1 MGVAPPWNN
10 RLMESS
16 LYEIRMWSSG
26 IAALVFGCLSL
37 YLRLGW
43 RGGTLGGRLMAA
55 MLLSCAWAA
64 RDATGLTGPMW
75 SWLALL
81 FEILRPAAWSYF
93 LVGLLAVAT
102 RSDEKDSGSAWVRQS
117 AQVVFAGALMM
128 SVAGFLQP
136 DLARW
141 VFYAQLLMVVWLL
154 VLVEQVYRNFPGGS
168 RWGIKPLILG
178 LACVLSFD
186 FYLFAEGALLGRLDN
201 DVLAVRGIV
210 HVLVAPLA
218 AMSAVRSRDWTF
230 RISVSRQ
237 LVFHSTAL
245 AVSGLYLLMIAAAG
259 YYVRWFGGSWGRALQ
274 TAMIFGGLFLLV
286 FVAVSGSFR
295 ARLRVWL
302 NKNLFAY
309 RYDYREAWLKFTKA
323 LSGVS
328 AGGQAGLTLEQSVI
342 WALAELVE
350 SPGGVLWLR
359 DADNVYRP
367 RAKLNCPLMEGEEG
381 ADAPLATFM
390 RAQGWIVNL
399 EEWRSRPTLYQGLAV
414 PQWLSTATD
423 AWLLVPLIS
432 GDEMVAFA
440 VLATARAPI
449 EVNWEVLDL
458 LKTAGRQAA
467 SYLGRAQATAALL
480 EAQKF
485 DSFNRM
491 SAFVVHDLKNL
502 VAQLSLML
510 KNAARHKDNPE
521 FQEDMLLTVE
531 NVAERMRGL
540 MTQLQNKESIEH
552 KRWID
557 VGELCGAVL
566 ADRRATGPVVSLE
579 AEPELGVFGQVERLQ
594 RIIGHVVQNATEA
607 TPEHGKVSV
616 TVRRAG
622 KDVRVEVADTG
633 CGMTPEFVRERLFR
647 PFQTTKQNGMGI
659 GAFEV
664 RQYVSELGGRVEV
677 ESEPDVGTRF
687 ALLFPLTVRTESTH

>member
-1 MGVAPPWNN
+1 
-10 RLMESS
+10 MESS
-16 LYEIRMWSSG
+16 LNEVRMWASG
-26 IAALVFGCLSL
+26 AAAVVFGCLSL
-37 YLRLGW
+37 YLRMGW

-55 MLLSCAWAA
+55 MLVSCAWAA
-64 RDATGLTGPMW
+64 LDAAGQVGLMW
-75 SWLALL
+75 SSLALL
-81 FEILRPAAWSYF
+81 LEILRPAAWSYF

-102 RSDEKDSGSAWVRQS
+102 RSDDKHEPAAWVQQS
-117 AQVVFAGALMM
+117 AQAVFAGALMM
-128 SVAGFLQP
+128 SIAGFVVHEVS
-136 DLARW
+136 RW
-141 VFYAQLLMVVWLL
+141 IFYAELLMVVWLL
-154 VLVEQVYRNFPGGS
+154 VLVEQVYRNFPSGS

-186 FYLFAEGALLGRLDN
+186 FYLFAEAALLGRMDN

-210 HVLVAPLA
+210 HALVGPLA

-245 AVSGLYLLMIAAAG
+245 AVSGLYLLLVAAAG

-274 TAMIFGGLFLLV
+274 TAMMFGGLFMLV
-286 FVAVSGSFR
+286 FVAFSGSFR

-328 AGGQAGLTLEQSVI
+328 AGGQTGLTLEQSVI
-342 WALAELVE
+342 SALAELVE

-367 RAKLNCPLMEGEEG
+367 RAKLNCPLNEGEEA
-381 ADAPLATFM
+381 ADAPLAKFM
-390 RAQGWIVNL
+390 HEQAWIVNL
-399 EEWRSRPTLYQGLAV
+399 EEWRSRPSLYQGLAV
-414 PQWLSTATD
+414 PPWLSTATD

-432 GDEMVAFA
+432 GEEMVAFV

-540 MTQLQNKESIEH
+540 MTQLQNKSPIEH
-552 KRWID
+552 KRWVD

-566 ADRRATGPVVSLE
+566 ADRRVAGPEVSLE
-579 AEPELGVFGQVERLQ
+579 AEPELGVFGQAERLQ

-616 TVRRAG
+616 AVRRAG
-622 KDVRVEVADTG
+622 THVRIEISDTG

-664 RQYVSELGGRVEV
+664 QQYVSELGGRVEV
-677 ESEPDVGTRF
+677 DSEPDVGTRF
-687 ALLFPLTVRTESTH
+687 VLLFPLSHRNEASAA

>member
-1 MGVAPPWNN
+1 
-10 RLMESS
+10 MESS
-16 LYEIRMWSSG
+16 LYDIRMWASG
-26 IAALVFGCLSL
+26 IAAVVFGCLSL
-37 YLRLGW
+37 YLRMGW
-43 RGGTLGGRLMAA
+43 RGGRLGGRLMAA
-55 MLLSCAWAA
+55 MLVSCAWAA
-64 RDATGLTGPMW
+64 LNAVAPSGLMW
-75 SWLALL
+75 SWLAVAL
-81 FEILRPAAWSYF
+81 EILRPAAWSYF
-93 LVGLLAVAT
+93 LIGLLGIAAHA
-102 RSDEKDSGSAWVRQS
+102 DEKHAVPAWIQQC
-117 AQVVFAGALMM
+117 AQGVFAGALGM
-128 SVAGFLQP
+128 SIASMLLP
-136 DLARW
+136 ELSRW
-141 VFYAQLLMVVWLL
+141 MFYAELLMVVWLL
-154 VLVEQVYRNFPGGS
+154 VLVEQVYRNFPSGS

-178 LACVLSFD
+178 LGCVLCFD
-186 FYLFAEGALLGRLDN
+186 FYLFAEAALLGRVDN
-201 DVLAVRGIV
+201 DVLAVRGFV
-210 HVLVAPLA
+210 QALVAPLA

-245 AVSGLYLLMIAAAG
+245 AASGLYLLLVAAAG

-274 TAMIFGGLFLLV
+274 TAMMFGGFFMLV
-286 FVAVSGSFR
+286 FAAFSGSFR

-328 AGGQAGLTLEQSVI
+328 AGAQAGLTLEQSVI

-359 DADNVYRP
+359 DVDNVYRP
-367 RAKLNCPLMEGEEG
+367 RAKLNCPLSEGEEA
-381 ADAPLATFM
+381 ADAPLASFM
-390 RAQGWIVNL
+390 REQGWIVNL
-399 EEWRSRPTLYQGLAV
+399 EEWRSRPTLYHGLAV
-414 PQWLSTATD
+414 PPWLSTATD

-432 GDEMVAFA
+432 GDEMVAFV

-540 MTQLQNKESIEH
+540 MTQLQNKASIEH

-557 VGELCGAVL
+557 IGELCGTVL
-566 ADRRATGPVVSLE
+566 ADRRATGPTVSLE
-579 AEPELGVFGQVERLQ
+579 AEPELGVFGHAERLQ

-616 TVRRAG
+616 AVHRAG
-622 KDVRVEVADTG
+622 TQVRVEVRDTG

-664 RQYVSELGGRVEV
+664 QQYVNELGGRVEV
-677 ESEPDVGTRF
+677 DSEPDVGTRF
-687 ALLFPLTVRTESTH
+687 VLLFPLSQRNEASAA

>member
-1 MGVAPPWNN
+1 
-10 RLMESS
+10 
-16 LYEIRMWSSG
+16 MWSSG
-26 IAALVFGCLSL
+26 FAAVVFGCLAL

-43 RGGTLGGRLMAA
+43 RGGTLGSRLITA

-64 RDATGLTGPMW
+64 RDAAGQVGLMW
-75 SWLALL
+75 SWLSLL
-81 FEILRPAAWSYF
+81 LEVLCPAAWSYF

-102 RSDEKDSGSAWVRQS
+102 QSDKKDSVSGWVRQS
-117 AQVVFAGALMM
+117 AQSVFVASLVM
-128 SVAGFLQP
+128 SVAGFLLP
-136 DLARW
+136 NLGRW
-141 VFYAQLLMVVWLL
+141 IFYAQLLMVVWLL

-186 FYLFAEGALLGRLDN
+186 FYLFAEAALLGRVDS
-201 DVLAVRGIV
+201 DVLAVRGLV
-210 HVLVAPLA
+210 HALVAPLA

-245 AVSGLYLLMIAAAG
+245 AVSGLYLLLVAAAG
-259 YYVRWFGGSWGRALQ
+259 YYVRWFGGSWGGALQ
-274 TAMIFGGLFLLV
+274 IAMMFGGLFLLV
-286 FVAVSGSFR
+286 FVGFSGSFR

-302 NKNLFAY
+302 NKHLFAY

-323 LSGVS
+323 LSDGP

-342 WALAELVE
+342 GALAELVE

-359 DADNVYRP
+359 DTDNHYRP
-367 RAKLNCPLMEGEEG
+367 HAKLNCPLTEGEES
-381 ADAPLATFM
+381 ADAPLASFM
-390 RAQGWIVNL
+390 REQGWIVNL
-399 EEWRSRPTLYQGLAV
+399 EEWRSRPTMYQGLAV
-414 PQWLSTATD
+414 PRWLSAATD

-432 GDEMVAFA
+432 GDEMVAFV

-467 SYLGRAQATAALL
+467 SYLGRAQAIAALL

-521 FQEDMLLTVE
+521 FQEDMLMTVE

-540 MTQLQNKESIEH
+540 MTQLQNKSPIEH
-552 KRWID
+552 KRWVD
-557 VGELCGAVL
+557 VGEVCTAVL
-566 ADRRATGPVVSLE
+566 ADRRAVGPEVSL
-579 AEPELGVFGQVERLQ
+579 AAQAELGVFGQAERLQ

-616 TVRRAG
+616 DVSRAG
-622 KDVRVEVADTG
+622 EEVRVEVRDSG

-664 RQYVSELGGRVEV
+664 QQYVGELGGRVEV
-677 ESEPDVGTRF
+677 ESEPDMGTRF
-687 ALLFPLTVRTESTH
+687 VLWFPLARRNESATESPHEQRNRAPAA

>member
-1 MGVAPPWNN
+1 
-10 RLMESS
+10 MESS
-16 LYEIRMWSSG
+16 LSEVRMWSSG
-26 IAALVFGCLSL
+26 IAAVVFGCLSL

-55 MLLSCAWAA
+55 MLVSCAWAA
-64 RDATGLTGPMW
+64 LDALAPHGVLW
-75 SWLALL
+75 VWLALL
-81 FEILRPAAWSYF
+81 LEVLRPAAWSFF
-93 LVGLLAVAT
+93 LVGLLSVAT
-102 RSDEKDSGSAWVRQS
+102 RSDSGEGSSGWVQQA
-117 AQVVFAGALMM
+117 AQAVFAGALMM
-128 SVAGFLQP
+128 S
-136 DLARW
+136 LAAVLVPSLGRW
-141 VFYAQLLMVVWLL
+141 LFYAQLLMVVWLL
-154 VLVEQVYRNFPGGS
+154 VLLEQVYRNFPGGS

-178 LACVLSFD
+178 LGCVLCFD
-186 FYLFAEGALLGRLDN
+186 FYLFAEAALLGRVDN
-201 DVLAVRGIV
+201 DVLSVRGFV
-210 HVLVAPLA
+210 QAMVAPLA

-230 RISVSRQ
+230 RITVSRQ

-245 AVSGLYLLMIAAAG
+245 AASGLYLLLIAAAG
-259 YYVRWFGGSWGRALQ
+259 YYIRWFGGSWGRALQ
-274 TAMIFGGLFLLV
+274 TAMIASALFLLV
-286 FVAVSGSFR
+286 FAAFSGSFR
-295 ARLRVWL
+295 ARMRVWL

-309 RYDYREAWLKFTKA
+309 RYDYREAWLRFTKA
-323 LSGVS
+323 LSGAS

-359 DADNVYRP
+359 DADDVYRP
-367 RAKLNCPLMEGEEG
+367 RAKLNCPLNVGEEHV
-381 ADAPLATFM
+381 DAPLASFM
-390 RAQGWIVNL
+390 RTHGWIVNL
-399 EEWRSRPTLYQGLAV
+399 EEWRSRPSLYQGLAV
-414 PQWLSTATD
+414 PSWLSAATD

-432 GDEMVAFA
+432 GEEMVAFA

-521 FQEDMLLTVE
+521 FQADMLLTVE

-540 MTQLQNKESIEH
+540 MTQLQNKEPIEH

-557 VGELCGAVL
+557 VGELCAAVL
-566 ADRRATGPVVSLE
+566 AERRASGPKVVLE

-607 TPEHGKVSV
+607 TPEHGKVSLA
-616 TVRRAG
+616 VRRAG
-622 KDVRVEVADTG
+622 RDVFVEVHDTG
-633 CGMTPEFVRERLFR
+633 CGMTSEFVRERLFR

-664 RQYVSELGGRVEV
+664 QQYVRELGGRVEV

-687 ALLFPLTVRTESTH
+687 VLIFPLSERNEASVA

>member
-1 MGVAPPWNN
+1 
-10 RLMESS
+10 MESS
-16 LYEIRMWSSG
+16 LNEIRLWGSS
-26 IAALVFGCLSL
+26 IAAVVFGGLL
-37 YLRLGW
+37 VYLRMGW
-43 RGGTLGGRLMAA
+43 RGGKLGWRLMAA
-55 MLLSCAWAA
+55 MLVSCIWAGL
-64 RDATGLTGPMW
+64 DAAGQSGLMW
-75 SWLALL
+75 SWLMLAL
-81 FEILRPAAWSYF
+81 EVLRPAAWSYF
-93 LVGLLAVAT
+93 LVGLLGVAT
-102 RSDEKDSGSAWVRQS
+102 HSDEQAGVPAWVQRS
-117 AQVVFAGALMM
+117 ANLVFATAFVM
-128 SVAGFLQP
+128 SIAAFANAAM
-136 DLARW
+136 ARW
-141 VFYAQLLMVVWLL
+141 IFYAQLLVAVWLL

-168 RWGIKPLILG
+168 RWGVKPLILG

-186 FYLFAEGALLGRLDN
+186 LYLFAEAALLGRIDY

-210 HVLVAPLA
+210 HALVAPLA

-230 RISVSRQ
+230 RITVSRQ

-245 AVSGLYLLMIAAAG
+245 AVSGLYLMLIAAAG
-259 YYVRWFGGSWGRALQ
+259 YYVRWFGGSWGRAIQ
-274 TAMIFGGLFLLV
+274 TAMMFGGLFLLV
-286 FVAVSGSFR
+286 FVAFSGTFR
-295 ARLRVWL
+295 ARMRVWL

-309 RYDYREAWLKFTKA
+309 RYDYREAWLKFTQA
-323 LSGVS
+323 LSGAS
-328 AGGQAGLTLEQSVI
+328 KGGQAGLSLEQSVI

-350 SPGGVLWLR
+350 SPGGVLWSR
-359 DADNVYRP
+359 DTDNVFRP
-367 RAKLNCPLMEGEEG
+367 RAKLNCPLSEGEEP
-381 ADAPLATFM
+381 ADAPLARFM
-390 RAQGWIVNL
+390 REQAWIVNL
-399 EEWRSRPTLYQGLAV
+399 EEWRSRPTMYQGLTV
-414 PQWLSTATD
+414 PPWLSTSTD

-432 GDEMVAFA
+432 GEEMVAFA

-540 MTQLQNKESIEH
+540 MTQLQNKAPIEQ
-552 KRWID
+552 KRWVD
-557 VGELCGAVL
+557 VGELCGNL
-566 ADRRATGPVVSLE
+566 LSDRRLAGPQIVFS
-579 AEPELGVFGQVERLQ
+579 AEPELGIFGHVERLQ

-607 TPEHGKVSV
+607 TPEHGKVSLD
-616 TVRRAG
+616 VRRAG
-622 KDVRVEVADTG
+622 DKVRVQVQDTG

-664 RQYVSELGGRVEV
+664 QQYVGELGGRVEV

-687 ALLFPLTVRTESTH
+687 VLLFPLSERNETSVA